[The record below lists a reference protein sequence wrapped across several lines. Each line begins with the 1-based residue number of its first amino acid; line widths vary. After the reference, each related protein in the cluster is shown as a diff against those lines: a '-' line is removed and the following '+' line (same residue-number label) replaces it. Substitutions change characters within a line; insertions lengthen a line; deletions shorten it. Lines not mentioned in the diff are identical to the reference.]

1 MTALNMLVNLTDKY
15 TIDTQLSRIQNAA
28 IVLSDKFTIKMPGNP
43 SRKIQ
48 WLVVPQENILSLTNA
63 QQVSFVPPCTKR
75 ISYIEQKLLE
85 IKDIFPDQ
93 LGFIFDMTK
102 ALVWIAALD
111 NKMFGN
117 ASFFELPHCTLF
129 SDSALFSIPP
139 NSVLPQHTAYAV
151 FENLY
156 HEALHHQL
164 HAFAFLNQEQYLTA
178 NIQPTMHLAWRDK
191 TFNITQAI
199 HGLHF
204 YASVIP
210 CRIKQANI
218 YFANRDSQSFA
229 IMLDA
234 INSAHKTWVDLS
246 QFIRDNFSCITKEWQ
261 ELIINWLA
269 VD

>member
-15 TIDTQLSRIQNAA
+15 TVATQMSRIEDAA
-28 IVLSDKFTIKMPGNP
+28 IKLPDNFTIKMPGD
-43 SRKIQ
+43 SAKKIH
-48 WLVVPQENILSLTNA
+48 WVIVPEEKILSVTNA
-63 QQVSFVPPCTKR
+63 SNIRMLSACAKR
-75 ISYIEQKLLE
+75 IEYVEQKLSE

-93 LGFIFDMTK
+93 LAFIFEMTK
-102 ALVWIAALD
+102 SLIWIDTLD

-139 NSVLPQHTAYAV
+139 SSILPKNTAYAV

-164 HAFAFLNQEQYLTA
+164 HAFACLNQEQYLTD
-178 NIQPTMHLAWRDK
+178 NIQPIMHLAWRDK

-234 INSAHKTWVDLS
+234 INDAYKTWVDLS
-246 QFIRDNFSCITKEWQ
+246 QFIRDNFSCITKQWQ

-269 VD
+269 VG

>member
-15 TIDTQLSRIQNAA
+15 TVATQMSRMEDAA
-28 IVLSDKFTIKMPGNP
+28 IELPDNFTIKMPDNP
-43 SRKIQ
+43 AKKIH
-48 WLVVPQENILSLTNA
+48 WVIVPEEKVLSVTNA
-63 QQVSFVPPCTKR
+63 THICMLSACAKR
-75 ISYIEQKLLE
+75 IAYVEQKLSQ

-93 LGFIFDMTK
+93 LAFIFEMTK
-102 ALVWIAALD
+102 ALIWIDTLD

-117 ASFFELPHCTLF
+117 ASFFDLPHCTLF

-139 NSVLPQHTAYAV
+139 RSILPKHTAYAV

-164 HAFAFLNQEQYLTA
+164 HAFAFLNQEQYLTG
-178 NIQPTMHLAWRDK
+178 NMQPILQLEWRDK
-191 TFNITQAI
+191 SFDITQAI

-218 YFANRDSQSFA
+218 YFNNRDTTSFA
-229 IMLDA
+229 IMLDS
-234 INSAHKTWVDLS
+234 INDAYKTWIELS
-246 QFIRDNFSCITKEWQ
+246 QFIRKNFSSITNVWQ